1 MADSSFL
8 IEEVGVAMNIQIV
21 GAGAVGL
28 LVASYLQ
35 QSGINVTL
43 VVRSEEQRKVIAKQG
58 VTLIRNNSVFTT
70 KELTVVR
77 KMAKDAPITIVT
89 TKSYHLQHL
98 YNELAELPES
108 AAILFMQNGLAHYEP
123 AISLPQRDIAF
134 SSVQFG
140 ALKENNTTVRH
151 TGVGIWKL
159 AIGKGAVNAFEPLM
173 KCQSEPFPIELVH
186 DAYAMLFEKALLN
199 CFINPLTA
207 ILQVKNGVLIENKA
221 AYTLLEQ
228 LYNELLVAFPN
239 EMVDFPLHSVV
250 SLCEKTAENTSSML
264 MDRLSRR
271 PSEVD
276 AIVRP
281 ILERAKKSGQHI
293 PTLQMLYTLMMALEM
308 ERERQ

>member
-1 MADSSFL
+1 S
-8 IEEVGVAMNIQIV
+8 VTTTKK
-21 GAGAVGL
+21 
-28 LVASYLQ
+28 
-35 QSGINVTL
+35 INVVRNL
-43 VVRSEEQRKVIAKQG
+43 V
-58 VTLIRNNSVFTT
+58 
-70 KELTVVR
+70 
-77 KMAKDAPITIVT
+77 KDAQITIVT

-98 YNELAELPES
+98 YDELAYLPES

-140 ALKENNTTVRH
+140 ALKENDAAVRH

-159 AIGKGAVNAFEPLM
+159 AIGKGSVNAFEPIL
-173 KCQSEPFPIELVH
+173 KCSSESFPIELVS

-207 ILQVKNGVLIENKA
+207 ILQVKNGVLVENKA

-228 LYNELLVAFPN
+228 LYDELLATFPN
-239 EMVDFPLHSVV
+239 EMADFPFHSVV
-250 SLCEKTAENTSSML
+250 SLCEKTATNTSSML

-281 ILERAKKSGQHI
+281 IIERAQKSGQQL
-293 PTLQMLYTLMMALEM
+293 PTLKMLYTLMVAIET
-308 ERERQ
+308 ERERQL